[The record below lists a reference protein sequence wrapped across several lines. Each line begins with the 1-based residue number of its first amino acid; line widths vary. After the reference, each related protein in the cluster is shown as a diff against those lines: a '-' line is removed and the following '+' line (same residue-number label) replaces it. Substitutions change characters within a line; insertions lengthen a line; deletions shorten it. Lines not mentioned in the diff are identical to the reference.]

1 MNTITEILEQ
11 ENLIAFLI
19 EVNDEDRILEKGL
32 TEQKKKL
39 ADKARAKGLI
49 QSWYDKEHYKY
60 IELSQKGC
68 VYLRTLPNY
77 LPDYMS
83 HVDSA
88 RHTAFSL
95 GWVKE
100 FKLLGVGPLLRLTP
114 EGEAEIARYHRVSNN
129 QYDMNRSE
137 KIKC

>member
-19 EVNDEDRILEKGL
+19 EVNDEDRILEKG
-32 TEQKKKL
+32 
-39 ADKARAKGLI
+39 
-49 QSWYDKEHYKY
+49 
-60 IELSQKGC
+60 
-68 VYLRTLPNY
+68 
-77 LPDYMS
+77 
-83 HVDSA
+83 
-88 RHTAFSL
+88 F
-95 GWVKE
+95 
-100 FKLLGVGPLLRLTP
+100 P